1 MLKHT
6 LLSTE
11 GILILEP
18 SGALESTD
26 FEAVVHDMDP
36 YLAEHGSL
44 AGVIIVAKAF
54 PGWMNLEAAISHL
67 QTIDTYHQKIK
78 RLAIVSDNGLL
89 TALPTFAA
97 HLVHPDVQH
106 YSESEYEDALQ
117 WLQEVVVLAG
127 H

>member
-54 PGWMNLEAAISHL
+54 PEWMNFEAAISHL
-67 QTIDTYHQKIK
+67 QLIETYYQKIK

-106 YSESEYEDALQ
+106 FSESEYEDALQ